1 MMKDDKCMEDM
12 YIMQIK
18 NHATKKRST
27 GLLKGAVVLTAAA
40 IITKLLGTL
49 QKIPLQ
55 NIGGDGV
62 FGIYNTVYP
71 FYNVAIIIAT
81 AGFPTAIA
89 KFVAEQELIS
99 DQQGQRQVLS
109 LATWMLV
116 LLGSLS
122 AIALFFG
129 APLISM
135 LIGTEQIIPALQ
147 ACAPALLFVPLS
159 AGLRGYFQGLQD
171 MVPTA
176 ISQVIEQ
183 FVRVGVMIVLLL
195 YFHRLQVSDDVIAGG
210 ALAGSAVGGFAGLI
224 VMLIYWM
231 QYKRRMG
238 TTLNELQLGHQHIA
252 PLNQQE
258 SSNLLRSSGSSEV
271 NNYALL
277 KEMLRYAWPI
287 CLAALA
293 VPLISLV
300 DTFTLPRLL
309 GNIHGES
316 YAMNEIGV
324 YNRGMPLVQLVTMI
338 ASSLSVLFI
347 PRLAQLKLV
356 GDQEG
361 IRQQSILALRWCW
374 LIGLASSMGL
384 ALLAEPINV
393 MLYKDDVGT
402 GTLAWIAW
410 TAAPGA
416 LAYVS
421 AALLQGI
428 GRVHAPAI
436 HLFFAASM
444 KLVLNLVLVP
454 LLGRDGA
461 AISGIG
467 AYVLAAG
474 LNIYLLWRL
483 NVIKLN
489 LRQNLIKPL
498 LACLVMSFGLLI
510 LHISV
515 YFILPEKRMIA
526 LLHSLIGVL
535 LGIILFGLTI
545 LKSNFIS
552 QEELLALPKIGPKL
566 VRLSCLISGN
576 SKR

>member
-1 MMKDDKCMEDM
+1 MEDM
-12 YIMQIK
+12 YIMHK
-18 NHATKKRST
+18 NNHVNKKRSS

-55 NIGGDGV
+55 NIGGDSV

-89 KFVAEQELIS
+89 KFVAERELA
-99 DQQGQRQVLS
+99 QNGQGQRQVLS
-109 LATWMLV
+109 LATWV
-116 LLGSLS
+116 LLILGSLS
-122 AIALFFG
+122 AITLYFG
-129 APLISM
+129 APLISV
-135 LIGTEQIIPALQ
+135 LIGTKSIIPALQ

-183 FVRVGVMIVLLL
+183 LVRVGVMIVLLL
-195 YFHRLQVSDDVIAGG
+195 YFHRLQASDDVIAGG

-231 QYKRRMG
+231 QYKRG
-238 TTLNELQLGHQHIA
+238 ITTIPTQFNF
-252 PLNQQE
+252 
-258 SSNLLRSSGSSEV
+258 EV
-271 NNYALL
+271 EHASKPNNYALL

-309 GNIHGES
+309 GNIHGEA

-324 YNRGMPLVQLVTMI
+324 YNRGIPLVQLVTMI

-356 GDQEG
+356 DDQEG
-361 IRQQSILALRWCW
+361 IKQQSTLALRWCW

-393 MLYKDDVGT
+393 MLYKDDIGT

-436 HLFFAASM
+436 HLLIAASI
-444 KLVLNLVLVP
+444 KLGLNLILVP

-467 AYVLAAG
+467 AYMLAAG

-483 NVIKLN
+483 DVIKLN
-489 LRQNLIKPL
+489 LRQILMKPII
-498 LACLVMSFGLLI
+498 ACLAMAIGLII
-510 LHISV
+510 LHMFV
-515 YFILPEKRMIA
+515 HFILPEKRIIA
-526 LLHSLIGVL
+526 LVHSLVGVC
-535 LGIILFGLTI
+535 LGVILFGLTL

-552 QEELLALPKIGPKL
+552 QQELLALPKIGPKL
-566 VRLSCLISGN
+566 EKLIGKH
-576 SKR
+576 KR

>member
-1 MMKDDKCMEDM
+1 MEDM
-12 YIMQIK
+12 YIMHK
-18 NHATKKRST
+18 NNHVSKKRSS
-27 GLLKGAVVLTAAA
+27 GLLKGAVVLTTAA

-89 KFVAEQELIS
+89 KFVAERDLAQ
-99 DQQGQRQVLS
+99 DGQGQGQRQILS
-109 LATWMLV
+109 IATWVLV
-116 LLGSLS
+116 ILGSLS
-122 AIALFFG
+122 AITLYLG
-129 APLISM
+129 APLISV
-135 LIGTEQIIPALQ
+135 LIGTKSIIPALQ

-195 YFHRLQVSDDVIAGG
+195 YFHRLQASDDVIAGG

-224 VMLIYWM
+224 VMLLYWI
-231 QYKRRMG
+231 QYKRG
-238 TTLNELQLGHQHIA
+238 ISKIPA
-252 PLNQQE
+252 PAQFHF
-258 SSNLLRSSGSSEV
+258 EV
-271 NNYALL
+271 EHASKPNHYALL

-309 GNIHGES
+309 GNIHGEA

-324 YNRGMPLVQLVTMI
+324 YNRGIPLVQLVTMI

-361 IRQQSILALRWCW
+361 IRQQSTLALRWCW

-428 GRVHAPAI
+428 GRVHAPAV
-436 HLFFAASM
+436 HLLIAASM
-444 KLVLNLVLVP
+444 KLGLNLILVP

-467 AYVLAAG
+467 AYMLAAG

-483 NVIKLN
+483 KVIKLN
-489 LRQNLIKPL
+489 LRQILMKPM
-498 LACLVMSFGLLI
+498 LACLAMSVGLLI
-510 LHISV
+510 LHMFV
-515 YFILPEKRMIA
+515 YFILPEKRIIA
-526 LLHSLIGVL
+526 LVHSLVGVCV
-535 LGIILFGLTI
+535 GIILFGLTL

-552 QEELLALPKIGPKL
+552 QQELLTLPKIGPKL
-566 VRLSCLISGN
+566 VKLIGKL
-576 SKR
+576 KR

>member
-1 MMKDDKCMEDM
+1 MH
-12 YIMQIK
+12 K
-18 NHATKKRST
+18 NNHVNKKRSS

-89 KFVAEQELIS
+89 KFVAERELA
-99 DQQGQRQVLS
+99 QNGQGQGQRQVLS
-109 LATWMLV
+109 IATWVLV
-116 LLGSLS
+116 ILGSLS
-122 AIALFFG
+122 AITLYFG
-129 APLISM
+129 APLISV
-135 LIGTEQIIPALQ
+135 LIGTKSIIPALQ

-183 FVRVGVMIVLLL
+183 LVRVGVMIVLLL
-195 YFHRLQVSDDVIAGG
+195 YFHRLQASDDVIAGG

-231 QYKRRMG
+231 QYKRG
-238 TTLNELQLGHQHIA
+238 ITTIPTQFHL
-252 PLNQQE
+252 
-258 SSNLLRSSGSSEV
+258 EV
-271 NNYALL
+271 EHVAKPNNYTLL

-309 GNIHGES
+309 GNIHGEA

-324 YNRGMPLVQLVTMI
+324 YNRGIPLVQLVTMI

-356 GDQEG
+356 GDQDG
-361 IRQQSILALRWCW
+361 IKQQSTLALRWCW

-393 MLYKDDVGT
+393 MLYKEDIGT

-428 GRVHAPAI
+428 GRVHAPAV
-436 HLFFAASM
+436 HLLIAASM
-444 KLVLNLVLVP
+444 KLGLNLILVP

-467 AYVLAAG
+467 AYMLAAG
-474 LNIYLLWRL
+474 LNIYLLGRL
-483 NVIKLN
+483 NIIKLN
-489 LRQNLIKPL
+489 LRQILMKPI
-498 LACLVMSFGLLI
+498 LACLAMSIGLLI
-510 LHISV
+510 LHMFV
-515 YFILPEKRMIA
+515 HFILPEKRIIA
-526 LLHSLIGVL
+526 LIHSLVGVA
-535 LGIILFGLTI
+535 LGVILFGLTL

-552 QEELLALPKIGPKL
+552 QQELLALPKIGPKL
-566 VRLSCLISGN
+566 AKLIGER
-576 SKR
+576 KR

>member
-1 MMKDDKCMEDM
+1 MEDI
-12 YIMQIK
+12 YIMHK
-18 NHATKKRST
+18 NTHVNKKRSS

-55 NIGGDGV
+55 NIGGDSV

-89 KFVAEQELIS
+89 KFVAERELSSNQQE
-99 DQQGQRQVLS
+99 QRLVLS
-109 LATWMLV
+109 LATWVLV
-116 LLGSLS
+116 FLGSLS
-122 AIALFFG
+122 AIILYFG
-129 APLISM
+129 APLISV
-135 LIGTEQIIPALQ
+135 LIGTKSIIPALQ

-183 FVRVGVMIVLLL
+183 FVRVGIMIVLLL
-195 YFHRLQVSDDVIAGG
+195 YFHQLQAGDDVIAGG

-224 VMLIYWM
+224 VMLIYWV
-231 QYKRRMG
+231 QYKRG
-238 TTLNELQLGHQHIA
+238 ISTNQIQQ
-252 PLNQQE
+252 PKQQE
-258 SSNLLRSSGSSEV
+258 SSNVIKTNMV

-277 KEMLRYAWPI
+277 IEMLRYAWPI

-309 GNIHGES
+309 GNTHGEF

-324 YNRGMPLVQLVTMI
+324 YNRGIPLVQLVTMI

-347 PRLAQLKLV
+347 PRLAQLKHV

-361 IRQQSILALRWCW
+361 IREQSILAIRWCW
-374 LIGLASSMGL
+374 LISLASSMGL

-393 MLYKDDVGT
+393 MLYKDDIGT

-436 HLFFAASM
+436 HLFIAASV
-444 KLVLNLVLVP
+444 KLGLNLLLVP

-474 LNIYLLWRL
+474 LNIYMLWRL

-489 LRQNLIKPL
+489 LRQILMKPL
-498 LACLVMSFGLLI
+498 LACLIMSIGLTAFHL
-510 LHISV
+510 LV
-515 YFILPEKRMIA
+515 QFILPESRMIA
-526 LLHSLIGVL
+526 LIHSLVGVMLGVL
-535 LGIILFGLTI
+535 LFGLTL

-552 QEELLALPKIGPKL
+552 QQELLALPKLGPKL
-566 VRLSCLISGN
+566 VKLSRLISGT
-576 SKR
+576 SKRQI

>member
-1 MMKDDKCMEDM
+1 MH
-12 YIMQIK
+12 K
-18 NHATKKRST
+18 NNHISKKRSS

-89 KFVAEQELIS
+89 KFVAERELT
-99 DQQGQRQVLS
+99 QNGQGQRQVLS
-109 LATWMLV
+109 IATWVLV
-116 LLGSLS
+116 ILGSLS
-122 AIALFFG
+122 AITLYFG
-129 APLISM
+129 APLISV
-135 LIGTEQIIPALQ
+135 LIGTKSIIPALQ

-183 FVRVGVMIVLLL
+183 LIRVGVMIVLLL
-195 YFHRLQVSDDVIAGG
+195 YFHRLQASDDVIAGG

-231 QYKRRMG
+231 QYKRG
-238 TTLNELQLGHQHIA
+238 LSPTANELQTQHGRITQ
-252 PLNQQE
+252 LTQQE
-258 SSNLLRSSGSSEV
+258 TNNVVNSSEV
-271 NNYALL
+271 KHYVLL

-309 GNIHGES
+309 GNIHGEV

-324 YNRGMPLVQLVTMI
+324 YNRGIPLVQLVTMI

-356 GDQEG
+356 DDQEG
-361 IRQQSILALRWCW
+361 IRQQSALALRWCW
-374 LIGLASSMGL
+374 LIGLASSLGL

-428 GRVHAPAI
+428 GRVHAPAV
-436 HLFFAASM
+436 HLLIAASM
-444 KLVLNLVLVP
+444 KLGLNLILVP
-454 LLGRDGA
+454 LFGRDGA

-467 AYVLAAG
+467 AYMLAAG

-483 NVIKLN
+483 KVIKLN
-489 LRQNLIKPL
+489 LRQTLMKPM
-498 LACLVMSFGLLI
+498 LACLTMSAGLLI
-510 LHISV
+510 LHMLV
-515 YFILPEKRMIA
+515 YFLLPEKRIIA
-526 LLHSLIGVL
+526 LAHSLVGVC
-535 LGIILFGLTI
+535 LGVILFGLTL

-552 QEELLALPKIGPKL
+552 QQELLKLPKIGPKL
-566 VRLSCLISGN
+566 VKLIGKL
-576 SKR
+576 KR

>member
-1 MMKDDKCMEDM
+1 MEDM
-12 YIMQIK
+12 YIMLK
-18 NHATKKRST
+18 NNHTNHKRSA

-81 AGFPTAIA
+81 AGFPTAIS
-89 KFVAEQELIS
+89 KFVAEQELVHNAH
-99 DQQGQRQVLS
+99 GQRQVLS
-109 LATWMLV
+109 LATWVLV
-116 LLGSLS
+116 ILGFLS
-122 AIALFFG
+122 ASALYFG
-129 APLISM
+129 APLISV
-135 LIGTEQIIPALQ
+135 LIGSNQIIPALQ

-159 AGLRGYFQGLQD
+159 AGLRGFFQGLQD

-183 FVRVGVMIVLLL
+183 LVRVGVMIALLL
-195 YFHRLQVSDDVIAGG
+195 YFHRLQASDDLIAGG

-224 VMLIYWM
+224 VMLNFWM
-231 QYKRRMG
+231 QYKRGRG
-238 TTLNELQLGHQHIA
+238 TSAHSTQLQFQSDSVA
-252 PLNQQE
+252 QPEQEMNQTSELNQG
-258 SSNLLRSSGSSEV
+258 RKGA
-271 NNYALL
+271 NYVLL

-309 GNIHGES
+309 GNIHGEL
-316 YAMNEIGV
+316 YAMSEIGV
-324 YNRGMPLVQLVTMI
+324 YNRGIPLVQLVTMI
-338 ASSLSVLFI
+338 ASSISVLFI
-347 PRLAQLKLV
+347 PILAQLKLV
-356 GDQEG
+356 GNQEG
-361 IRQQSILALRWCW
+361 IRQQSTLALRWCW

-393 MLYKDDVGT
+393 MLYKDDIGT

-436 HLFFAASM
+436 HLLIAASV
-444 KLVLNLVLVP
+444 KLGLNLILVP
-454 LLGRDGA
+454 LFGRDGA

-489 LRQNLIKPL
+489 MRQILMKPL
-498 LACLVMSFGLLI
+498 LACLVMSIGLL
-510 LHISV
+510 LVNSLV

-526 LLHSLIGVL
+526 LIHSLFGVF
-535 LGIILFGLTI
+535 LGASIFILTL
-545 LKSNFIS
+545 LKSNFVS
-552 QEELLALPKIGPKL
+552 QQELMALPKIGPKL
-566 VRLSCLISGN
+566 VKLLQFLSNYRGS
-576 SKR
+576 

>member
-1 MMKDDKCMEDM
+1 MEDM
-12 YIMQIK
+12 YIMHK
-18 NHATKKRST
+18 NNHVNKKRSS
-27 GLLKGAVVLTAAA
+27 GLLKGAVILTAAA

-71 FYNVAIIIAT
+71 FYNMAIIIAT

-89 KFVAEQELIS
+89 KFVAERDLAHNGRG
-99 DQQGQRQVLS
+99 QGQRQVLS
-109 LATWMLV
+109 IATWVLV
-116 LLGSLS
+116 ILGSLS
-122 AIALFFG
+122 AITLYLG
-129 APLISM
+129 APLISV
-135 LIGTEQIIPALQ
+135 LIGTKSIIPALQ

-195 YFHRLQVSDDVIAGG
+195 YFHRLQASDDVIAGG

-224 VMLIYWM
+224 VMLLYWI
-231 QYKRRMG
+231 QYKRG
-238 TTLNELQLGHQHIA
+238 ISKIPTPTQFHYEAEHTSK
-252 PLNQQE
+252 P
-258 SSNLLRSSGSSEV
+258 

-309 GNIHGES
+309 GDIHGEA

-324 YNRGMPLVQLVTMI
+324 YNRGIPLVQLVTMI

-356 GDQEG
+356 DDQDG
-361 IRQQSILALRWCW
+361 IRQQSTIALRWCW

-384 ALLAEPINV
+384 TLLAEPINV

-402 GTLAWIAW
+402 GTFAWIAW

-428 GRVHAPAI
+428 GRVHAPAV
-436 HLFFAASM
+436 HLLIAASM
-444 KLVLNLVLVP
+444 KLGLNLILVP

-467 AYVLAAG
+467 AYMLAAG

-483 NVIKLN
+483 KVIKLN
-489 LRQNLIKPL
+489 LRQILMKPM
-498 LACLVMSFGLLI
+498 LACLAMSIGLLI
-510 LHISV
+510 LHMFV
-515 YFILPEKRMIA
+515 YFILPEKRIIA
-526 LLHSLIGVL
+526 LVHSLVGVC
-535 LGIILFGLTI
+535 LGVILFGLTL

-552 QEELLALPKIGPKL
+552 QQELLTLPKIGPKL
-566 VRLSCLISGN
+566 VKLIEKL
-576 SKR
+576 KR

>member
-1 MMKDDKCMEDM
+1 MEDM
-12 YIMQIK
+12 YIMLK
-18 NHATKKRST
+18 NNHTNHKRSA

-81 AGFPTAIA
+81 AGFPTAIS
-89 KFVAEQELIS
+89 KFVAEQELVHNAH
-99 DQQGQRQVLS
+99 GQRQVLS
-109 LATWMLV
+109 LATWVLV
-116 LLGSLS
+116 ILGFLS
-122 AIALFFG
+122 ASALYFG
-129 APLISM
+129 APLISV
-135 LIGTEQIIPALQ
+135 LIGSNQIIPALQ

-159 AGLRGYFQGLQD
+159 AGLRGFFQGLQD

-183 FVRVGVMIVLLL
+183 LVRVGVMIALLL
-195 YFHRLQVSDDVIAGG
+195 YFHRLQASDDLIAGG

-224 VMLIYWM
+224 VMLNFWM
-231 QYKRRMG
+231 QYKRGRG
-238 TTLNELQLGHQHIA
+238 TSAPSTQLQFQSDSVA
-252 PLNQQE
+252 QPEQEMNQTSELNQG
-258 SSNLLRSSGSSEV
+258 RKGA
-271 NNYALL
+271 NYVLL

-309 GNIHGES
+309 GNIHGEL
-316 YAMNEIGV
+316 YAMSEIGV
-324 YNRGMPLVQLVTMI
+324 YNRGIPLVQLVTMI
-338 ASSLSVLFI
+338 ASSISVLFI
-347 PRLAQLKLV
+347 PILAQLKLV
-356 GDQEG
+356 GNQEG
-361 IRQQSILALRWCW
+361 IRQQSTLALRWCW

-393 MLYKDDVGT
+393 MLYKDDIGT

-436 HLFFAASM
+436 HLLIAASV
-444 KLVLNLVLVP
+444 KLGLNLILVP
-454 LLGRDGA
+454 LFGRDGA

-489 LRQNLIKPL
+489 MRQILMKPL
-498 LACLVMSFGLLI
+498 LACLVMSIGLL
-510 LHISV
+510 LVNSLV

-526 LLHSLIGVL
+526 LIHSLFGVF
-535 LGIILFGLTI
+535 LGASIFILTL
-545 LKSNFIS
+545 LKSNFVS
-552 QEELLALPKIGPKL
+552 QQELMALPKIGPKL
-566 VRLSCLISGN
+566 VKLLQFLSNYRGS
-576 SKR
+576 

>member
-1 MMKDDKCMEDM
+1 MEDM
-12 YIMQIK
+12 YIMHK
-18 NHATKKRST
+18 NNHVSKKRSS

-89 KFVAEQELIS
+89 KFVAERELA
-99 DQQGQRQVLS
+99 QNGQGQRQVLS
-109 LATWMLV
+109 IATWVLV
-116 LLGSLS
+116 ILGSLS
-122 AIALFFG
+122 AFTLYFG
-129 APLISM
+129 APLISV
-135 LIGTEQIIPALQ
+135 LIGTKSIIPALQ

-183 FVRVGVMIVLLL
+183 LIRVGVMIVLLL
-195 YFHRLQVSDDVIAGG
+195 YFHRLQASDDVIAGG
-210 ALAGSAVGGFAGLI
+210 ALAGSAVGGLAGLI
-224 VMLIYWM
+224 VMLMYWM
-231 QYKRRMG
+231 QYKRAIS
-238 TTLNELQLGHQHIA
+238 TTPNELQIGHGGIA
-252 PLNQQE
+252 QLTQQE
-258 SSNLLRSSGSSEV
+258 NNNVVKSSEV
-271 NNYALL
+271 NNFALL

-309 GNIHGES
+309 GDIHGEA
-316 YAMNEIGV
+316 YAMTEIGV
-324 YNRGMPLVQLVTMI
+324 YNRGIPLVQLVTMI

-361 IRQQSILALRWCW
+361 IRLQSTLALRWCW
-374 LIGLASSMGL
+374 VIGLASSMGL

-393 MLYKDDVGT
+393 MLYKDEIGT

-436 HLFFAASM
+436 HLLIAASM
-444 KLVLNLVLVP
+444 KLGLNLILVP

-467 AYVLAAG
+467 AYMLAAG

-489 LRQNLIKPL
+489 LRRILMKPI
-498 LACLVMSFGLLI
+498 LACLAMTIGLVI
-510 LHISV
+510 LHIFV
-515 YFILPEKRMIA
+515 HLTLPDKRIIA
-526 LLHSLIGVL
+526 LVHSLVGVG
-535 LGIILFGLTI
+535 LGVILFGLTL
-545 LKSNFIS
+545 LKSNFIT
-552 QEELLALPKIGPKL
+552 QQELLTLPKIGPKL
-566 VRLSCLISGN
+566 VKLIGKL
-576 SKR
+576 KR

>member
-1 MMKDDKCMEDM
+1 MH
-12 YIMQIK
+12 K
-18 NHATKKRST
+18 NNHVSKKRSS

-55 NIGGDGV
+55 NIGGDSV

-89 KFVAEQELIS
+89 KFVAERELA
-99 DQQGQRQVLS
+99 QNGQGQCQVLS
-109 LATWMLV
+109 LATWVLV
-116 LLGSLS
+116 ILGSLS
-122 AIALFFG
+122 AITLYLG
-129 APLISM
+129 APLISV
-135 LIGTEQIIPALQ
+135 LIGTKSIIPALQ

-195 YFHRLQVSDDVIAGG
+195 YFHRLQASDDVIAGG
-210 ALAGSAVGGFAGLI
+210 ALAGSAVGGFAGLL
-224 VMLIYWM
+224 VMLLYWI
-231 QYKRRMG
+231 QYKRG
-238 TTLNELQLGHQHIA
+238 INKIPTPAQFHF
-252 PLNQQE
+252 
-258 SSNLLRSSGSSEV
+258 EV
-271 NNYALL
+271 EHPSKPNHYSLL

-309 GNIHGES
+309 GDIHGEA
-316 YAMNEIGV
+316 YAMYEIGV
-324 YNRGMPLVQLVTMI
+324 YNRGIPLVQLVTMI

-356 GDQEG
+356 DNQEG

-428 GRVHAPAI
+428 GRVHAPAV
-436 HLFFAASM
+436 HLLIAASM
-444 KLVLNLVLVP
+444 KLGLNLILVP

-467 AYVLAAG
+467 AYMLAAG

-483 NVIKLN
+483 KVIKLN
-489 LRQNLIKPL
+489 LRQILMKPM
-498 LACLVMSFGLLI
+498 LACLVMSIGLLI
-510 LHISV
+510 LHMFI
-515 YFILPEKRMIA
+515 YFILPEKRIIA
-526 LLHSLIGVL
+526 LVHSLVGVC
-535 LGIILFGLTI
+535 LGVILFGLTL

-552 QEELLALPKIGPKL
+552 QQELLTLPKIGPKL
-566 VRLSCLISGN
+566 VKLIGKL
-576 SKR
+576 KR